1 MEIGVVVH
9 GPGIIDSGWAMKI
22 IDYLSNYGNVRCRLG
37 GTMGRTAVIDAGLE
51 NIINISMKLLPSE
64 SLEIF
69 NTENVDVLDIL
80 HLIITLR
87 RYPMKTTCP
96 LITSLFMTLTY
107 L

>member
-69 NTENVDVLDIL
+69 LDIL